1 MDRPYLQ
8 DLHIKNY
15 GCIQDASLT
24 LSPLHAL
31 IGPNDSGKTTI
42 LRAIETVAYW
52 AHGRNG
58 DAGLLKRAVE
68 RSVQKADIGFELR
81 TSPIAHEISIP
92 IPTFSPNPPKRE
104 TVTSKASFEIGFSH
118 NDYETCH
125 SRSFLEKSD
134 SDPKWTDGYW
144 GHPSRSHPVADVE
157 AALRNCT
164 LLRLDP
170 DALRTPRQLLRE
182 GARVRFEDE
191 RGLGLPAIYDAIQN
205 RDIDAFLALNVEL
218 VKLFPDIKSIR
229 LTNATN
235 DTKAIGVNLTN
246 GTFIPTESMS
256 EGLLYY
262 LAFAALR
269 YIDQPAILL
278 IEEPENG
285 LHPARIAEVMRVLRE
300 LSKTTQIILATH
312 SPLVIN
318 ELEPHEVSV
327 ITRSR
332 ETGTRATLIKDT
344 ANFEERSKV
353 YALGELWLSYANGFD
368 EAPLISG
375 GPRP

>member
-8 DLHIKNY
+8 DLRIKNY

-42 LRAIETVAYW
+42 LRAIDTAAYFVDQKRPLDTGVLYR
-52 AHGRNG
+52 AMMRSTQ
-58 DAGLLKRAVE
+58 DARVFLE
-68 RSVQKADIGFELR
+68 IG
-81 TSPIAHEISIP
+81 TSPIRNQSLE
-92 IPTFSPNPPKRE
+92 
-104 TVTSKASFEIGFSH
+104 SKANFE
-118 NDYETCH
+118 
-125 SRSFLEKSD
+125 LELERQGGGSCR
-134 SDPKWTDGYW
+134 WRTFW
-144 GHPSRSHPVADVE
+144 E
-157 AALRNCT
+157 AARMNRKVEDSNWRMLPRTRPMKEIESVLRNCT

-170 DALRTPRQLLRE
+170 DALRTPRQLLQE
-182 GARVRFEDE
+182 GAPIRFEDE

-205 RDIDAFLALNVEL
+205 RDIDAFLALNADI

-229 LTNATN
+229 LTNATH
-235 DTKAIGVNLTN
+235 DTKAIGVNLAN
-246 GTFIPTESMS
+246 GTFVPSESMS

-278 IEEPENG
+278 VEEPENG
-285 LHPARIAEVMRVLRE
+285 LHPARIAEVMHVLRD
-300 LSKTTQIILATH
+300 LSKNTQIILATH
-312 SPLVIN
+312 SPLVVN

-344 ANFEERSKV
+344 ANFEERRKV
-353 YALGELWLSYANGFD
+353 YALGELWLSYANGVD

>member
-8 DLHIKNY
+8 DLWIKNY
-15 GCIQDASLT
+15 GCIQDVHVT
-24 LSPLHAL
+24 FSPLHAL

-42 LRAIETVAYW
+42 LRAIQSVASIGMV
-52 AHGRNG
+52 AFFGTKEQEQTLGRLLMTSALRG
-58 DAGLLKRAVE
+58 DVSIKMLSSHLSIKLTGAPTKVE
-68 RSVQKADIGFELR
+68 VLVRQNPSGEMEWKAYNDAASFPVQAKSIR
-81 TSPIAHEISIP
+81 TSWGSATGAPFPPDSPIA
-92 IPTFSPNPPKRE
+92 
-104 TVTSKASFEIGFSH
+104 
-118 NDYETCH
+118 
-125 SRSFLEKSD
+125 
-134 SDPKWTDGYW
+134 
-144 GHPSRSHPVADVE
+144 
-157 AALRNCT
+157 AALRACAV
-164 LLRLDP
+164 LRLDP
-170 DALRTPRQLLRE
+170 DALRTPRPLIRE
-182 GARVRFEDE
+182 GDRLQFLDE

-205 RDIDAFLALNVEL
+205 RDIDAFFRLNAEL
-218 VKLFPDIKSIR
+218 KSLFPDIKSLR
-229 LTNATN
+229 LTNPDVGKKALGINLN
-235 DTKAIGVNLTN
+235 D
-246 GTFIPTESMS
+246 GTFVGAEHMS

-269 YIDQPAILL
+269 YIDPPAILL
-278 IEEPENG
+278 VEEPENG

-332 ETGTRATLIKDT
+332 EKGTQATLIKDT

-353 YALGELWLSYANGFD
+353 YALGELWLSYANGID
-368 EAPLISG
+368 EAPLLSG

>member
-1 MDRPYLQ
+1 MDRPYVQ
-8 DLHIKNY
+8 DLWIKNY
-15 GCIQDASLT
+15 GGAQDTHLT

-42 LRAIETVAYW
+42 LRAIQTLELPLEERRIDDEPSIRAFIRSQQRAEVRLGMKTSDGVAFEFQSGDQHDESIYW
-52 AHGRNG
+52 SANHPSTGN
-58 DAGLLKRAVE
+58 KVE
-68 RSVQKADIGFELR
+68 RQQKYLR
-81 TSPIAHEISIP
+81 NLLPVRPFDEI
-92 IPTFSPNPPKRE
+92 TA
-104 TVTSKASFEIGFSH
+104 V
-118 NDYETCH
+118 
-125 SRSFLEKSD
+125 
-134 SDPKWTDGYW
+134 
-144 GHPSRSHPVADVE
+144 
-157 AALRNCT
+157 LRNCT

-170 DALRTPRQLLRE
+170 DALRAPQTLLPEGSLLRF
-182 GARVRFEDE
+182 VDD
-191 RGLGLPAIYDAIQN
+191 RGLGLPAVYDAIQN
-205 RDIDAFLALNVEL
+205 RDIDAFLTLNGDVT
-218 VKLFPDIKSIR
+218 KLFPDVKSIR
-229 LTNATN
+229 LVN
-235 DTKAIGVNLTN
+235 DSPGTKAIGVQLKN
-246 GTFIPTESMS
+246 GTFIPAEAMS

-269 YIDQPAILL
+269 YIDPPAILL

-318 ELEPHEVSV
+318 ELEPHEVSI
-327 ITRSR
+327 ITRTR
-332 ETGTRATLIKDT
+332 ETGTQAKLIKDT

-353 YALGELWLSYANGFD
+353 YALGELWLSYANGID